1 MSHVSRGGEEL
12 GTVFARFIKE
22 RAELERDY
30 AKNMRK
36 LVNKYTD
43 KTTESKKTRETTQA
57 RGFRWV
63 WRVEMKLGYV
73 CISNEI
79 TAKRF
84 SSCHVM
90 FLNKRLDTFIMLA
103 IPYKGHWFIK
113 THITQGLVQGLAVNN
128 TLNSTWAC

>member
-43 KTTESKKTRETTQA
+43 KTTESKKARETTQSK
-57 RGFRWV
+57 GFRWV
-63 WRVEMKLGYV
+63 CREKMKLGYV
-73 CISNEI
+73 CNCNEI

-84 SSCHVM
+84 SSCHVS
-90 FLNKRLDTFIMLA
+90 K
-103 IPYKGHWFIK
+103 
-113 THITQGLVQGLAVNN
+113 
-128 TLNSTWAC
+128 